1 MFGLERW
8 KDALGE
14 PGKGAHAI
22 RFLGV
27 AVVDVALTVLAA
39 ALIAWFQPAWPFW
52 KVLVALFL
60 LGILLHWLFG
70 VRTAVAR
77 ALGA

>member
-8 KDALGE
+8 RDALGV
-14 PGKGAHAI
+14 PGKGAHSV

-27 AVVDVALTVLAA
+27 AMVDVALTVLAA
-39 ALIAWFQPAWPFW
+39 ALIAWARPTWGFW
-52 KVLVALFL
+52 RILVVLFL